1 MKKRLLIRSLIGLV
15 AGAMM
20 AHLFTLLSNQLTKGV
35 WLLCMPGL
43 TEEIG
48 FVGAVILQTVLGALF
63 GAVAF
68 GGICFFDIE
77 CWSLLRSS
85 AVHCVTILVSYL
97 TVGLIL
103 RWFSPHI
110 IPILIMMAIIVLVY
124 ALILLFMYLGW
135 KREMR
140 KMNVLTEEYKKEH
153 AQ

>member
-63 GAVAF
+63 GAVANAQ
-68 GGICFFDIE
+68 FFDFVKKVIG
-77 CWSLLRSS
+77 S
-85 AVHCVTILVSYL
+85 
-97 TVGLIL
+97 
-103 RWFSPHI
+103 
-110 IPILIMMAIIVLVY
+110 M
-124 ALILLFMYLGW
+124 
-135 KREMR
+135 MR
-140 KMNVLTEEYKKEH
+140 K
-153 AQ
+153 

>member
-77 CWSLLRSS
+77 SWSLLRSS

-110 IPILIMMAIIVLVY
+110 IPIRAFLHRN
-124 ALILLFMYLGW
+124 F
-135 KREMR
+135 RR
-140 KMNVLTEEYKKEH
+140 VLTLCSRGCLPANRSTRKISAH
-153 AQ
+153 CSGRRL

>member
-1 MKKRLLIRSLIGLV
+1 MREELLNELMVISEEEKKEDRTMKKRLLIRSLIGLV

-68 GGICFFDIE
+68 GGICFKI
-77 CWSLLRSS
+77 R
-85 AVHCVTILVSYL
+85 
-97 TVGLIL
+97 G
-103 RWFSPHI
+103 P
-110 IPILIMMAIIVLVY
+110 
-124 ALILLFMYLGW
+124 
-135 KREMR
+135 
-140 KMNVLTEEYKKEH
+140 
-153 AQ
+153 